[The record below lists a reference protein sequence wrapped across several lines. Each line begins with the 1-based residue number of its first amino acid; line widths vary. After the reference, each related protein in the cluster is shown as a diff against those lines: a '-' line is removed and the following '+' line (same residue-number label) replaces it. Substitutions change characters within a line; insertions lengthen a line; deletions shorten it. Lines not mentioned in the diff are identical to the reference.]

1 MPSLTIFGYYGV
13 DVVFKFD
20 QDFLLFEN
28 GNLKERAAP

>member
-20 QDFLLFEN
+20 QDFFFEN